1 MRLLITGGS
10 GFIGT
15 NAIAYF
21 EGLTD
26 HILNLDIQLPL
37 DPSQEKH
44 WQKCDIMD
52 QDVLVAAFQAFAPT
66 HCIHM
71 AARTECDEKTT
82 VEEGY
87 RVNTVGTENVLAA
100 VKACQ
105 SLERLIVV
113 SSQFVCGPGPLPA
126 SDTDYYPHTVYGQS
140 KVITEQ
146 LTRVAGLSCEWTIVR
161 PTNVWGPWHLRYV
174 REAWRTIRLG
184 WYLHPGGAPVIRS
197 YAYVG
202 NVVWQMAQ
210 ILAADRDLVRETVFY
225 LGDRPVNI
233 REWVDAF
240 SLALR
245 GRRVRVVSRSILRGI
260 GLVGDVATRLGIDFP
275 LTSSR
280 VKSMTT
286 NYLTPMDK
294 TFAAFGEPPYTLEKG
309 VRETVGWMQDRS
321 DAG

>member
-15 NAIAYF
+15 NAVAVF
-21 EGLTD
+21 AGLTD

-37 DPSQEKH
+37 DPSQEKY
-44 WQKCDIMD
+44 WQKCDIMG
-52 QDVLVAAFQAFAPT
+52 QEELVAAFTAFSPT

-294 TFAAFGEPPYTLEKG
+294 TFDAFGVPPYTLEKG